1 MRAINV
7 IGAEENLAN
16 NTSST
21 TATSVQN
28 AILLRIIHLDSANRD
43 ASKIY
48 RINAA
53 GTELGSFTIDH
64 LNTPVY
70 LFKDPSDK
78 IYGVGAGT
86 SDTYATPITFMY

>member
-7 IGAEENLAN
+7 IGTEENLVA
-16 NTSST
+16 NTSSA

-28 AILLRIIHLDSANRD
+28 AILLRIIHVDTANRD
-43 ASKIY
+43 SAKIY

-78 IYGVGAGT
+78 IYGVGAGLA
-86 SDTYATPITFMY
+86 DMYATPITFMY